1 MALWARLEKQSI
13 MAASK
18 MKSKTPTFLFEDK
31 QCTFKLKGASFH
43 GSPQK
48 KEKLTENKNTITL
61 TGTVDCFLEY
71 FVRVFVKEKAGCRQ
85 LIRNERLQKNKSQQ
99 RRPLSTSQL
108 DNR

>member
-1 MALWARLEKQSI
+1 MVHRKKGETKREK
-13 MAASK
+13 K
-18 MKSKTPTFLFEDK
+18 
-31 QCTFKLKGASFH
+31 
-43 GSPQK
+43 
-48 KEKLTENKNTITL
+48 NKNTITL
-61 TGTVDCFLEY
+61 TTGNIDWFLEY